1 MNLMLDT
8 ANLDKIKEYLNYFNI
23 DGVTT
28 NPSILKNTPKEEL
41 NSTLLGIKAIL
52 PKEATLHVQVVAL
65 DAEGMYQDAQAIH
78 DLLGKEVS
86 IKVPVTKEGLRVI
99 KRLKEEGFCV
109 TATAIYSQVQA
120 LLAINLGADY
130 IAPYINRMQN
140 LNIDAIE
147 SIRLIHQYIK
157 DNNAKTRIL
166 GASFKNIEQV
176 TQTLYAG
183 ADFVTVGEEVLD
195 TFLKQTLAKEAA
207 EDFLE
212 DWQDQFK
219 RDTFN

>member
-41 NSTLLGIKAIL
+41 DNTLLEIQNVL

-65 DAEGMYQDAQAIH
+65 DANGMYRDALAIR
-78 DLLGKEVS
+78 DLLGEKVS
-86 IKVPVTKEGLRVI
+86 VKVPVTKEGLRTI

-147 SIRLIHQYIK
+147 SVRLIHQYIK
-157 DNNAKTRIL
+157 NHNAKTKIL

-176 TQTLYAG
+176 TEILYAG
-183 ADFVTVGEEVLD
+183 ADFVTVGEGVLD
-195 TFLKQTLAKEAA
+195 TFLEQTLADGAA
-207 EDFLE
+207 TDFLE
-212 DWQDQFK
+212 DWQHQFERK
-219 RDTFN
+219 MF